1 MYYKAYI
8 THPDFPDT
16 RQIWIKPSIEEL
28 AAYQEFVTKEREAFT
43 TLYSNNE
50 DADSLWHDWLSDAFV
65 DADFQIELPNA
76 INPIPAHVDY
86 IDLETPISSIPYL
99 SNQ

>member
-8 THPDFPDT
+8 SHPDYPDT
-16 RQIWIKPSIEEL
+16 RQIWIELSVDEL
-28 AAYQEFVTKEREAFT
+28 APYQEFVTKEREAFT

-50 DADSLWHDWLSDAFV
+50 DADSLWHDWLTDAFV
-65 DADFQIELPNA
+65 DADFTTELPNA
-76 INPIPAHVDY
+76 INPVPAHIVY
-86 IDLETPISSIPYL
+86 IDLETPIPSIPHS